1 MSPPLSQQLVLQC
14 LDARGRSVDLPAV
27 FAYDPSDPWAVTIIF
42 GRSDDQ
48 VRWVI
53 GRDLLLQ
60 GLTDPAGEGDV
71 TLWPS
76 IDDHGR
82 AAVVMELCSPGGR
95 LVTQLRTSELS
106 QFLDRTLATVPVGT
120 ETVDLDRLV
129 AALTGQSQP
138 E

>member
-1 MSPPLSQQLVLQC
+1 MSQTLSQRLVLQC
-14 LDARGRSVDLPAV
+14 LDARGRNVDLPAV
-27 FAYDPSDPWAVTIIF
+27 FAYDTSDPWAVTIIF

-53 GRDLLLQ
+53 GRDLLRQ
-60 GLTDPAGEGDV
+60 GVTDPAGEGDV

-76 IDDHGR
+76 IDECGR

-95 LVTQLRTSELS
+95 LVTQLHTSELS
-106 QFLDRTLATVPVGT
+106 RFLDRTLAAVPAGT
-120 ETVDLDRLV
+120 ETVDLDQLV
-129 AALTGQSQP
+129 EARTGQSQP